1 MNIRYFLFSSRGMT
15 GAIVLA
21 NFINYQRRLII
32 FSAIIFI
39 ARKVQSIFT
48 FKYTKDTN
56 VNRLSLFKIATLN
69 KSDKTFIAVQRRLSN
84 PDASLPDE
92 FCWEQIFSM
101 LFCTIT
107 PELETVIL
115 CYNKS

>member
-15 GAIVLA
+15 SAIVLA

-69 KSDKTFIAVQRRLSN
+69 KSDKTFKAVQRRLSN
-84 PDASLPDE
+84 PDANNPDASPSGRVLLGTD
-92 FCWEQIFSM
+92 FFNI
-101 LFCTIT
+101 
-107 PELETVIL
+107 IL
-115 CYNKS
+115 YH